1 MPHFEFA
8 KSSYSS
14 GDGECIEVALNV
26 PNAVAV
32 RDSKNPTG
40 PLLQLTP
47 AAWSAFTSARVRHE
61 PDAGRPLPP
70 RPR

>member
-1 MPHFEFA
+1 MSHFQFV

-26 PNAVAV
+26 PRIVAV

-47 AAWSAFTSARVRHE
+47 AAWSAFRSDLIRE
-61 PDAGRPLPP
+61 GL
-70 RPR
+70 